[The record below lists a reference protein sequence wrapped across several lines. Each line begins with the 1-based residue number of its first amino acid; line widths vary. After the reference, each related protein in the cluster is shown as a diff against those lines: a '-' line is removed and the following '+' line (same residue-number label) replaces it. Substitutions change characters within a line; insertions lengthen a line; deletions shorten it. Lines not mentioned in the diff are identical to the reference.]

1 MAHLS
6 NHRPV
11 DRVRVF
17 GQRYTLLSAN
27 SGSRIHHDRPGKKKS
42 EKRRSARLRSGRQTQ
57 TQRKATNR
65 RSGIEAAYSEYPGAH
80 RLASKRSTD
89 ISVIVIDSVRLRAG
103 IYSRSARNQEEFGR
117 ARYHHHNGERALQ
130 KKNDLVRNRRSMSTT
145 TCPRS
150 DVAKMLGCFRRT
162 HDVRHQRHALTIRTS

>member
-6 NHRPV
+6 NHRSV

-57 TQRKATNR
+57 TQRKATVPAPAVISKRPSLSATNR

-80 RLASKRSTD
+80 RLVSKRSTD
-89 ISVIVIDSVRLRAG
+89 ISVIVIDSVRLRG
-103 IYSRSARNQEEFGR
+103 NLLPVRPKSRRVWTSSIPPSQWRASSAKKSPSTQQTVYE
-117 ARYHHHNGERALQ
+117 HHDMPKIEP
-130 KKNDLVRNRRSMSTT
+130 S
-145 TCPRS
+145 
-150 DVAKMLGCFRRT
+150 
-162 HDVRHQRHALTIRTS
+162 

>member
-1 MAHLS
+1 MAYLS

-11 DRVRVF
+11 DRVRVY

-57 TQRKATNR
+57 TQRKATVPAPAVISKRPSLSATNR
-65 RSGIEAAYSEYPGAH
+65 RLGIEAAYSEYPGAH

-103 IYSRSARNQEEFGR
+103 IHSQSARNQEEFGR
-117 ARYHHHNGERALQ
+117 AQYHHHNGERALQ
-130 KKNDLVRNRRSMSTT
+130 KVTQYATDGL
-145 TCPRS
+145 
-150 DVAKMLGCFRRT
+150 
-162 HDVRHQRHALTIRTS
+162 